1 MSTAAMMERIAETSP
16 RLKARITGVF
26 YLLTILTGIFAQGFV
41 SGRLVV
47 DGDAAATATN
57 ILAHRGLFQL
67 GFAVYLIEM
76 ACKIAMTALFYDL
89 LKPAGRSVSLVAAFL
104 GLAGCVIK
112 TFSRVFFIAPLFVL
126 GGAHYLSVFSAEQL
140 QALAL
145 LFLKVNDR
153 GAAIALVFFGFYALL
168 TGYLIIRSTFLPRIL
183 GVLSVVARFGL
194 AELPVSAARI
204 PSVSLHCSFRP
215 PRGSIANPVAPGVR
229 RERTTMEG
237 AGQRSSGNEAHTNP
251 TRRISNET
259 QHHVNHRVSALDP
272 LADAS
277 HYGRHRPWDIEG
289 RDLKHCVGSSSWS
302 CCTGRSCSPNGDRG
316 TSSCCSSGCSRQ
328 ACPSST

>member
-1 MSTAAMMERIAETSP
+1 MSTAVTMDQVAETSP

-41 SGRLVV
+41 SGRLVI

-57 ILAHRGLFQL
+57 ILTHRGLFQL

-76 ACKIAMTALFYDL
+76 ACQIAMTALFYDL
-89 LKPAGRSVSLVAAFL
+89 LKPAGRSVSLLAAFL
-104 GLAGCVIK
+104 GFAGCVIK

-145 LFLKVNDR
+145 LFLKVNDH

-183 GVLSVVARFGL
+183 GVLSVLGGLGWLSFLYLPLGYRLFPYIAAVGVLGAGALIVWLLVFGVNEQRWKEQ
-194 AELPVSAARI
+194 ASAAGEEVILTEANR
-204 PSVSLHCSFRP
+204 RK
-215 PRGSIANPVAPGVR
+215 SIY
-229 RERTTMEG
+229 E
-237 AGQRSSGNEAHTNP
+237 
-251 TRRISNET
+251 I
-259 QHHVNHRVSALDP
+259 
-272 LADAS
+272 
-277 HYGRHRPWDIEG
+277 GR
-289 RDLKHCVGSSSWS
+289 
-302 CCTGRSCSPNGDRG
+302 
-316 TSSCCSSGCSRQ
+316 
-328 ACPSST
+328 